1 MSGHEESSYSGI
13 GEEQRIGRLDE
24 SAEGATEEGLGAMHE
39 TGSSAAEER
48 ETLVEKVPEHE
59 EEEEERPQRK
69 KKASK
74 SRGKKQGYSLINLG
88 KQLEKQTNYL
98 AKLEQVLQPLR
109 RLATSLD
116 VQSKMIKGINASVK
130 QLQRQII
137 QIQKTIQKGKTRRK

>member
-1 MSGHEESSYSGI
+1 MK
-13 GEEQRIGRLDE
+13 QTKKKNVPKPRR
-24 SAEGATEEGLGAMHE
+24 TEEEFGI
-39 TGSSAAEER
+39 TGIA
-48 ETLVEKVPEHE
+48 
-59 EEEEERPQRK
+59 
-69 KKASK
+69 
-74 SRGKKQGYSLINLG
+74 

-98 AKLEQVLQPLR
+98 ARLEQVLQPLR